1 MVSVEFKQE
10 KYNALVSFLMIVIAL
25 LFLLYMGS
33 SLVHSTKVFWD
44 SYPLEQLLD

>member
-10 KYNALVSFLMIVIAL
+10 KHNALIGILMIVIAI

-33 SLVHSTKVFWD
+33 SMVHSTKAFWEANTIERL
-44 SYPLEQLLD
+44 LE

>member
-10 KYNALVSFLMIVIAL
+10 KYNAWVSLLMIIIAV

-33 SLVHSTKVFWD
+33 SLVDSTREFW
-44 SYPLEQLLD
+44 SGCSIQKLLP